1 MRAMIEEGQ
10 GVLDLKDLWEQVSIC
25 VPMFTLRA
33 VFDSLFMRRRVNPLV
48 VVSVGEQRQ
57 GQRKDEYRNK

>member
-48 VVSVGEQRQ
+48 VVSVREQRQ
-57 GQRKDEYRNK
+57 GQQKDER